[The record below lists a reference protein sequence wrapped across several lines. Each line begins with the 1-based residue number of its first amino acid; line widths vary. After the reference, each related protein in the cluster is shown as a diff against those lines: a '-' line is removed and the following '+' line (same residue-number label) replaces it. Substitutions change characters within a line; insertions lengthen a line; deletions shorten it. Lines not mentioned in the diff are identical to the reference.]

1 MIVIIATKILPGEAG
16 GGNNFRMLISRRR
29 TPIDFEHAVTLSACD
44 RAWHGT
50 PSGEFWLRD
59 ELFED
64 GIVEYVDR
72 GSRSHSAIHSCAT
85 SRAAFSAAHATAGR
99 ALLPPIRS
107 SDRRKLTFQAMWG
120 ITQTESRAGTA
131 CRAALRSGGALQQL
145 PGLALQ
151 FEAGVLMGL
160 AASERRDAL
169 HEIEDALGPAMF
181 FAQHGL
187 DDLRRL

>member
-44 RAWHGT
+44 RAWHGA

-72 GSRSHSAIHSCAT
+72 GSRSHSVIYSCAT
-85 SRAAFSAAHATAGR
+85 SQAACSAESTTAGR

-120 ITQTESRAGTA
+120 TTQTERPRGHCVPRGSQVRRRAPTA
-131 CRAALRSGGALQQL
+131 SWPCPPIRGGCPDGSCCERA
-145 PGLALQ
+145 P
-151 FEAGVLMGL
+151 
-160 AASERRDAL
+160 
-169 HEIEDALGPAMF
+169 
-181 FAQHGL
+181 
-187 DDLRRL
+187 